1 MKQFLGLIVKKARKE
16 RGLSQ
21 KALIKE
27 IGEWKISRRTLQ
39 RIEQGS
45 MRVKMELIN
54 EVLTY
59 LNITLKYKLRDRI
72 EKEIVQCCLE
82 EYESI
87 EDSLWAITYYIDR
100 YRAVFSERSSGVEE
114 YHIKGLPEF
123 LIYLPLFNK
132 YILNDV
138 LFRIA
143 GNCRDYVYILDKM
156 ERLYDSIDDKELRE
170 IAEVLAARMYDEKID
185 IEKEQLLKYREIL
198 ENNMKQ

>member
-72 EKEIVQCCLE
+72 EKEIVQSCLE
-82 EYESI
+82 ECESI

-170 IAEVLAARMYDEKID
+170 IAEVLVARTYDEKID
-185 IEKEQLLKYREIL
+185 IEKEQLLKYHKIL